1 MSKSQFKEFT
11 NIQNNY
17 IDINNYYAPLPIEI
31 NDNIKES
38 KNTNFN
44 LLPNNSL
51 NQNEIKKIN
60 INDNLEFDISPQK
73 QNTHQ
78 IKKGFIEDNKYN
90 LDSIDA
96 QDNIYN
102 NKADSFKY
110 EKYLERQDDK
120 KRGRA
125 MDRIVKGRA
134 RLKENNKNKN
144 DIKSSYIIER
154 AKLIEKVLGTNN
166 NNNSKLDYTNNI
178 NNNH

>member
-17 IDINNYYAPLPIEI
+17 IDINNYYAPIPIEI

-78 IKKGFIEDNKYN
+78 I
-90 LDSIDA
+90 
-96 QDNIYN
+96 
-102 NKADSFKY
+102 
-110 EKYLERQDDK
+110 
-120 KRGRA
+120 
-125 MDRIVKGRA
+125 
-134 RLKENNKNKN
+134 RLKTVAYPHTKLTKN
-144 DIKSSYIIER
+144 
-154 AKLIEKVLGTNN
+154 T
-166 NNNSKLDYTNNI
+166 I
-178 NNNH
+178 NLVVF